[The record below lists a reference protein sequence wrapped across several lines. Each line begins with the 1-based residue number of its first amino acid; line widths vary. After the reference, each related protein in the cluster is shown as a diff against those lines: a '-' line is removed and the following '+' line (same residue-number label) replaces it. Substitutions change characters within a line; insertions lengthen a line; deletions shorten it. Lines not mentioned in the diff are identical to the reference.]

1 MDEIKKKTMR
11 ERNITCN
18 RIEEMREE
26 YEDVVVN
33 KRWDKELECYVNRE
47 GEPIVH
53 QKEIVYN
60 DILALIPLSG
70 EFYSKREKDKN
81 YEKNL
86 KKLVRD
92 VMTEKIR
99 RRYEERMN
107 EKVEKMVDEL
117 KKKAVEEVK
126 AEAVKV

>member
-1 MDEIKKKTMR
+1 MHEIKKKTREEILNEKTMR

-18 RIEEMREE
+18 RIEEMRID
-26 YEDVVVN
+26 YEDAVRN

-70 EFYSKREKDKN
+70 EFYSEREKDKN

-99 RRYEERMN
+99 RR
-107 EKVEKMVDEL
+107 
-117 KKKAVEEVK
+117 
-126 AEAVKV
+126 